1 MSSKPSRTLSVSV
14 LMILMLF
21 QGLSGIA
28 GGIGILLDPTGKF
41 MQIPLEWLQG
51 SPFSTY
57 VIPGIVLFAVLGLFP
72 LAVFFGLLKQ
82 RRLAWYAALLIGI
95 ALMIWLAVEIMVI
108 GYQPQ
113 PPLQVIYGLVGIG
126 ILTTVLLPS
135 VTKKLFHRKKLLMKT
150 FYLNR

>member
-1 MSSKPSRTLSVSV
+1 MSSKPSRPVSV
-14 LMILMLF
+14 YVLMLLMLF

-28 GGIGILLDPTGKF
+28 GGIGLILDPTGQS
-41 MQIPLEWLQG
+41 MQNPLEWLQG

-57 VIPGIVLFAVLGLFP
+57 LIPGIVLFAVLGLFP
-72 LAVFFGLLKQ
+72 LAVFLGLLKQ
-82 RRLAWYAALLIGI
+82 RRPAWYASLLIGI
-95 ALMIWLAVEIMVI
+95 ALMIWLVVEIMVI

-135 VTKKLFHRKKLLMKT
+135 VKKQYF
-150 FYLNR
+150 FIY

>member
-1 MSSKPSRTLSVSV
+1 MSLKPSRPVSVYV

-21 QGLSGIA
+21 QGLSGLA
-28 GGIGILLDPTGKF
+28 GGIGLILDPSGQS
-41 MQIPLEWLQG
+41 MQIPLQWLQG

-57 VIPGIVLFAVLGLFP
+57 LIPGIVLFVVLGLFP
-72 LAVFFGLLKQ
+72 LAVFIGLLKQ
-82 RRLAWYAALLIGI
+82 WRLAWVASLLIGI
-95 ALMIWLAVEIMVI
+95 ALMIWLIVEIMVI

-135 VTKKLFHRKKLLMKT
+135 VKKTYF
-150 FYLNR
+150 